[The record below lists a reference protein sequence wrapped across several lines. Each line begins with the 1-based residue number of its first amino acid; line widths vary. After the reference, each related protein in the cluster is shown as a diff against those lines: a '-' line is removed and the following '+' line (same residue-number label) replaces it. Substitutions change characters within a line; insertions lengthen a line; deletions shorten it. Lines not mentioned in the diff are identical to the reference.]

1 MVKITR
7 NLPAA
12 RKTPQKRAATHRSSY
27 SKRPSRQPPH
37 RLIDPAAQPTHRKA
51 KSMGPTLL
59 LVLISGKSLNPLN
72 IARSLLRDTLTHICP
87 ANRNDAQIYIAS
99 PTPRLNPTPPPPSHH
114 LFPLRRWRERHK
126 VIALVTL

>member
-12 RKTPQKRAATHRSSY
+12 RKTPQKRAATHRNSY

-37 RLIDPAAQPTHRKA
+37 RPTAQPTHRKA

-99 PTPRLNPTPPPPSHH
+99 PTPRLNPTPPPPTTY
-114 LFPLRRWRERHK
+114 FPLRRWRERHK